1 MTVGPERP
9 GAPCGRQ
16 GIPTDR
22 QSGIGPERN
31 GTTKT
36 DGPGLTGAAPPLHTV
51 AGMRDFKGMKR
62 QRGRNRN
69 KAGANNA
76 NNANPNRSWDSQGPE
91 NIKVRGNAQT
101 VYERYQQLARDA
113 ASSGDRV
120 LAENYQQHAEHY
132 YRVLRALQPQRSFS
146 DIAARELSNQGF
158 DIDFEDESGAQA
170 AAFLAAQQAADRAA
184 QEAAA
189 RAEQRD
195 QPRES
200 YRDRDRDQPRDRDQY
215 QSRDRD
221 RDRDR
226 DQQNGDRDQ
235 NREGGE
241 EREPRAEG
249 ENGGRRESRRER
261 WERRRQERNNRFEG
275 QGDSQNDAQGEGR
288 SVEADEAVNE
298 SAAPVVE
305 AVVETAPVE
314 AASAPVEAV
323 ERPRRGRRPAAAAV
337 DAGDDAPAALPGFL
351 TRSAAPVEAEAA
363 PRRRAPRRKA
373 EVVADSED

>member
-1 MTVGPERP
+1 
-9 GAPCGRQ
+9 
-16 GIPTDR
+16 
-22 QSGIGPERN
+22 
-31 GTTKT
+31 
-36 DGPGLTGAAPPLHTV
+36 
-51 AGMRDFKGMKR
+51 MRDFKGMKR

-170 AAFLAAQQAADRAA
+170 AAFLAAQQAAERQGGDR
-184 QEAAA
+184 QGQDSE
-189 RAEQRD
+189 RTEQRE
-195 QPRES
+195 PRE
-200 YRDRDRDQPRDRDQY
+200 RDRDQNRDHARDH
-215 QSRDRD
+215 
-221 RDRDR
+221 
-226 DQQNGDRDQ
+226 NRDQ

-249 ENGGRRESRRER
+249 EGGGRRESRRER
-261 WERRRQERNNRFEG
+261 WERRREERNRRFEG
-275 QGDSQNDAQGEGR
+275 QGDAGERAEGDTDA
-288 SVEADEAVNE
+288 VVMDTPADAPAPAE
-298 SAAPVVE
+298 APV
-305 AVVETAPVE
+305 APETETVA
-314 AASAPVEAV
+314 
-323 ERPRRGRRPAAAAV
+323 ERPARRGRRPAAPV
-337 DAGDDAPAALPGFL
+337 EDEAPSALPG
-351 TRSAAPVEAEAA
+351 
-363 PRRRAPRRKA
+363 
-373 EVVADSED
+373 